1 VTTELQ
7 SARVAWY
14 RRHRVLALLLVNLGL
29 LLGLAAVA
37 EAVLRVTI
45 TYNPGYYVSFND
57 RSGAGEIE
65 FEWGIQKFNSLGFA
79 DDEFDLSKPV
89 RIGYAGDSVTRGVG
103 CGYGYR
109 YTELLEQAYPAFCH
123 ANLGK
128 SGAGIA
134 ADKEVDLLLDLT
146 QKLGFTTVVC
156 ALNLNDCLPDAY
168 SGKDEGGT
176 PLRDLKLFVRDHF
189 DWLRSRS
196 YLYNFMR
203 TRVKNYL
210 QAQNI
215 DFHGFPSAEL
225 FPRQYEETIRQT
237 AARVNRLHAA
247 LQARGVGF
255 MVIIFPYEMQISE
268 AAARTYAGKGIR
280 WEPDFIDGSTQ
291 RMLMADFTPGT
302 RCYDLRA
309 AFVDPAV
316 PGMSRDAYDVG
327 ECFVYDRG
335 DRLDWNHPNRKGH
348 RLIAEYLIREGV
360 FDDLAAAAGS
370 SPAGGVAS
378 GAAAGA
384 APATPGN

>member
-1 VTTELQ
+1 MTTET
-7 SARVAWY
+7 VAGPAPWY

-57 RSGAGEIE
+57 HAGAGEIE
-65 FEWGIQKFNSLGFA
+65 YEWGLQKFNSLGFA
-79 DDEFDLSKPV
+79 DEEFDLSRPV

-103 CGYGYR
+103 CGYGFR
-109 YTELLEQAYPAFCH
+109 YTELLEQAYPEYLH

-134 ADKEVDLLLDLT
+134 ADKEVDLLLELT

-168 SGKDEGGT
+168 EGKDEAGT
-176 PLRDLKLFVRDHF
+176 PLRRLKLFVRDHF

-210 QAQNI
+210 AAQNI

-225 FPRQYEETIRQT
+225 FPRQYEETIRET

-247 LQARGVGF
+247 LAARGVEF
-255 MVIIFPYEMQISE
+255 IVIIFPYEMQISE
-268 AAARTYAGKGIR
+268 AAARTYAAKGIR

-291 RMLMADFTPGT
+291 KMLMADFTPGT
-302 RCYDLRA
+302 RCYDLLK
-309 AFVDPAV
+309 AFIDPAV

-348 RLIAEYLIREGV
+348 RLMAEYLIREGI
-360 FDDLAAAAGS
+360 FDHLTAAAAGA
-370 SPAGGVAS
+370 PAAGVAS
-378 GAAAGA
+378 GAAATLGA
-384 APATPGN
+384 PGH